1 MLEFHKKREIYV
13 YSSTN
18 QNMDVQLDRTR
29 DAPIRFVFTTLA
41 ESNRFWF
48 SLVIGLPLVFLI
60 LSPINNVFV
69 SLSAGLP
76 FVMVLF
82 FVWLNY
88 EFVNPQLR
96 IDTVNRTLVRSKQND
111 PDRFSPVDIDDVDY
125 VSFIQFSDIY
135 LMKLHY
141 SKLKFSHP
149 PDTPIASSQINEIK
163 SQLEEMG
170 LDVSIH
176 EIKPRLNLIDP
187 LLIRIVVTPIAILGI
202 PLILWYFYG
211 VEAFLTDAV
220 VVPVI
225 VIIGYGLY
233 GAIR

>member
-1 MLEFHKKREIYV
+1 
-13 YSSTN
+13 
-18 QNMDVQLDRTR
+18 MDVQLNRTR

-48 SLVIGLPLVFLI
+48 SLVVGLPLAFLI
-60 LSPINNVFV
+60 LSPINDVFV

-125 VSFIQFSDIY
+125 VLFIQFSDIY

-141 SKLKFSHP
+141 NNSKFSHP

-176 EIKPRLNLIDP
+176 EIKPQLNLLDP

-202 PLILWYFYG
+202 PLTLWYFYG

-220 VVPVI
+220 VIPVI
-225 VIIGYGLY
+225 VIIGYVVWGFVSNIGKWIGCLV
-233 GAIR
+233 R

>member
-1 MLEFHKKREIYV
+1 
-13 YSSTN
+13 
-18 QNMDVQLDRTR
+18 
-29 DAPIRFVFTTLA
+29 
-41 ESNRFWF
+41 
-48 SLVIGLPLVFLI
+48 
-60 LSPINNVFV
+60 
-69 SLSAGLP
+69 
-76 FVMVLF
+76 MVLF

-125 VSFIQFSDIY
+125 VLFIQFSDIY

-141 SKLKFSHP
+141 NNSKFSHP

-176 EIKPRLNLIDP
+176 EIKPQLNLLDP

-202 PLILWYFYG
+202 PLTLWYFYG

-220 VVPVI
+220 VIPVI
-225 VIIGYGLY
+225 VIIGYVVWGFVSNIGKWIGCLV
-233 GAIR
+233 R